1 MSFETF
7 QLFLKSTLGKFPSVI
22 LIKFVES
29 DPDYIFFAMSIY
41 YQRHLRLLLN
51 FAMHSVKPGTLT
63 A

>member
-7 QLFLKSTLGKFPSVI
+7 QLFLKSTLGKSPSVI

-29 DPDYIFFAMSIY
+29 DADYIFFVMSIY
-41 YQRHLRLLLN
+41 YQRHLRLLIN
-51 FAMHSVKPGTLT
+51 VAMHSVKPGPLT